1 MRFFFPCLLLWGS
14 NIPRLALSSET
25 QDFCKHLFF
34 FSIKSTSQKFK
45 NCLLVSLILI
55 GSFIAILESIIW
67 ASGRSHGP
75 PKWKWSPTWSTV
87 AEWAGL
93 VSPGQ
98 KHSNNP
104 HLPPKKIEWW
114 LWGNNVCPIHWC
126 VSCYQLIVLFWNTLK
141 ISHTLPFLSWSV

>member
-14 NIPRLALSSET
+14 NIPRLALTSET

-45 NCLLVSLILI
+45 NCLLVSLILT
-55 GSFIAILESIIW
+55 GSFIAILKQSFEPL
-67 ASGRSHGP
+67 AGHMAHPSGNGVQPGAQWLSGQAWFP
-75 PKWKWSPTWSTV
+75 QDKSTV
-87 AEWAGL
+87 TTPT
-93 VSPGQ
+93 S
-98 KHSNNP
+98 
-104 HLPPKKIEWW
+104 PPKKIEWW